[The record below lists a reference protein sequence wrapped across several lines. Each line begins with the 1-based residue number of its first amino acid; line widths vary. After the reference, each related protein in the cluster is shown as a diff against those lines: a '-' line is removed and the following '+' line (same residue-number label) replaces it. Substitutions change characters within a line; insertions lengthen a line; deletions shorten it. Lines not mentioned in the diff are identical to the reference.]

1 MSERNGNDV
10 AVLVRL
16 PSELRDALAE
26 QAAAEDRSVASLL
39 RIAARRYLQ
48 ESSDLWTRP

>member
-16 PSELRDALAE
+16 PRQLSEALAAR
-26 QAAAEDRSVASLL
+26 AAVEDRSVASVL
-39 RIAARRYLQ
+39 RVAARRYL
-48 ESSDLWTRP
+48 EDPSDVRGRR